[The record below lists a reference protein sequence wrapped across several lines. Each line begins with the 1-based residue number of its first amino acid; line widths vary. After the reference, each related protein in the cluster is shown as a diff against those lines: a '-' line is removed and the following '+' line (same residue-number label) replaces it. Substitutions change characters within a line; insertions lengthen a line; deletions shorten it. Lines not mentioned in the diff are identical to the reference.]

1 MLAIYFRG
9 SQHTKGSASTY
20 DASCEAREGI
30 PARPQQFRP
39 MLQLRKGD
47 DILLECLSKPFC
59 STGFT
64 DWLYHQR
71 QRYPGAVWTTELLL
85 EPVAMLS
92 SGHRQLAGRPAMPD
106 LGQLLDYNIFSKY
119 ETQL

>member
-1 MLAIYFRG
+1 MLGRG
-9 SQHTKGSASTY
+9 SQHTKGNASTY
-20 DASCEAREGI
+20 HASCEAREGI
-30 PARPQQFRP
+30 PARPQQFHL
-39 MLQLRKGD
+39 MLQSRKGD

-59 STGFT
+59 SIGFT
-64 DWLYHQR
+64 DWLYHQG

-92 SGHRQLAGRPAMPD
+92 SGNRQLAGRLATPD
-106 LGQLLDYNIFSKY
+106 LGQLLDYGIFSKY